1 MGQIKFRCPLTHY
14 TQVPNH
20 QGLLQGF
27 ESRSFVWKARLC
39 SFPEFNSGKFAMDV
53 LNLKA
58 YATGPT
64 PMARNGDSPTVSPVE
79 EPDRDR
85 MLGRGVRA
93 G

>member
-1 MGQIKFRCPLTHY
+1 MGQIKFRRPLTHY

-20 QGLLQGF
+20 QGLLRQ
-27 ESRSFVWKARLC
+27 SRSFVWKARLC

-58 YATGPT
+58 YAAGPT
-64 PMARNGDSPTVSPVE
+64 TMAGNGDSPTVSPVE